1 MSGHPTPDPPPPAAA
16 EVVRDWRGR
25 SYRVGPTAR
34 VLTGV
39 PRWVVLARALASV
52 AAIGVMQF
60 GYGAAVPA
68 LVDAHGWSPAQALVP
83 FLLWTLFQGA
93 TAPLPHHL
101 GARRLLTPGQSV
113 GAGAVLCAAAL
124 VALGHVAAPVP
135 AALAYG
141 VLGGVGAGLVYHSC
155 ADLVGGWF
163 PDRPGVRFGAVGGA
177 FALGAVPLLPVLA
190 LAPSSAP
197 LPAATT
203 VLAAA
208 VLVLGLAGGLG
219 QRRAPRRWW
228 PPGADPRAVALRGNA
243 DPPAAADFSTAQAWA
258 SGPSLPALHAVV
270 ALSGAGGLFT
280 IAVLPVVLVAAG
292 RPMVETAAAVTAFA
306 AASGLG
312 RIASGAAVERTG
324 RRRLLAVLLGASALA
339 LAGLAAVADTGPA
352 ALLVALAAVAG
363 AGTGSCYPLSRA
375 VTEAHFGAD
384 RAAGI
389 PRLVHSSKAVGGL
402 LGVGA
407 AVALLALAPPPAT
420 ASWLVTAAVA
430 LTAATLLTGALRRP
444 FPVRTLPI
452 RKKIWTAGRRRAPM

>member
-1 MSGHPTPDPPPPAAA
+1 MSGHSTPEPAHPDHP

-34 VLTGV
+34 VLTGL
-39 PRWVVLARALASV
+39 PRPIVLTRALTAV
-52 AAIGVMQF
+52 AAIGVLQF
-60 GYGAAVPA
+60 GYGAAVPT
-68 LVDAHGWSPAQALVP
+68 LVVTHGWSPAQALVP
-83 FLLWTLFQGA
+83 FLLWALFQGA

-101 GARRLLTPGQSV
+101 AVRRLLTPGQSIGT
-113 GAGAVLCAAAL
+113 GAALCAAAL
-124 VALGHVAAPVP
+124 VALGHVSAPLP

-163 PDRPGVRFGAVGGA
+163 PDRPGIRFGAVGGA
-177 FALGAVPLLPVLA
+177 FALGAVPLLPALA
-190 LAPSSAP
+190 LAPSPAP
-197 LPAATT
+197 LPTATT

-208 VLVLGLAGGLG
+208 VLLLGLAGGIG
-219 QRRAPRRWW
+219 QRQAPRRWW

-258 SGPSLPALHAVV
+258 SGRSLPALHAVV

-280 IAVLPVVLVAAG
+280 IAVLPLVLVAAD
-292 RPMVETAAAVTAFA
+292 RPAAETAAVVTAFA

-324 RRRLLAVLLGASALA
+324 RRRLLAASLGAAALA
-339 LAGLAAVADTGPA
+339 LAGLAVVADAGPT
-352 ALLVALAAVAG
+352 ALLVVLAAVAG

-375 VTEAHFGAD
+375 VTEAHFGSD

-407 AVALLALAPPPAT
+407 AVALLALAPSPAA
-420 ASWLVTAAVA
+420 ASWLLTAAVA
-430 LTAATLLTGALRRP
+430 LALAALLTGALRRP

-452 RKKIWTAGRRRAPM
+452 RPKIWTAGRRRAPM

>member
-1 MSGHPTPDPPPPAAA
+1 MSGHPTPDPPHPART
-16 EVVRDWRGR
+16 EIVRDWRGR

-39 PRWVVLARALASV
+39 SRPVVLARALAAV
-52 AAIGVMQF
+52 AAIGVLQF
-60 GYGAAVPA
+60 GYGTAVPV
-68 LVDAHGWSPAQALVP
+68 LIDAHGWSPALALVP
-83 FLLWTLFQGA
+83 FLLWALFQGA

-101 GARRLLTPGQSV
+101 AARRLLTPGQTIGT
-113 GAGAVLCAAAL
+113 GAALCAAAL
-124 VALGHVAAPVP
+124 TALGHVSTPVP

-163 PDRPGVRFGAVGGA
+163 PDRPGIRFGAVGGA
-177 FALGAVPLLPVLA
+177 FALGAAPLVPALA
-190 LAPSSAP
+190 LAPSPAP
-197 LPAATT
+197 LPAAATA
-203 VLAAA
+203 LAAS
-208 VLVLGLAGGLG
+208 VLFLGLVGGVG
-219 QRRAPRRWW
+219 QRHAPRRWW
-228 PPGADPRAVALRGNA
+228 PPGADPRALALRGNA

-280 IAVLPVVLVAAG
+280 IAVLPLVLVAAD
-292 RPMVETAAAVTAFA
+292 RPAAETATAATAFA

-312 RIASGAAVERTG
+312 RIVSGAAVERTG
-324 RRRLLAVLLGASALA
+324 RRRLLGVLLGAAALA
-339 LAGLAAVADTGPA
+339 LAGLAAVAEAGPT
-352 ALLVALAAVAG
+352 ALVVALAAVAG

-375 VTEAHFGAD
+375 VTEAHFGSD

-402 LGVGA
+402 LGVGG
-407 AVALLALAPPPAT
+407 AVALLALAPAT
-420 ASWLVTAAVA
+420 ASWLFAAAAA
-430 LTAATLLTGALRRP
+430 LAAGALLTGALRRP

-452 RKKIWTAGRRRAPM
+452 RQRIWTARRRRAPM